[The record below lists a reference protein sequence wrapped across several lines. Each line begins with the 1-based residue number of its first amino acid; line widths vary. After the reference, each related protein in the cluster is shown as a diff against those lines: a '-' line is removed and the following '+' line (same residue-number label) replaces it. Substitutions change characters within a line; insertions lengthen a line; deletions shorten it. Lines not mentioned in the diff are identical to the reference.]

1 MLAIGGTFSNGAWG
15 IGRAV
20 FGSEL
25 KYNISTYKQ
34 NYTQWLRVL
43 DMTNDNRTQLMNLLN
58 TALELKYDSILM
70 KEIKRVSPMLNKS
83 VDVCVQCAQEMIDHP
98 ETPDEN
104 VVPTINSM
112 NSLIH
117 SLNTIRDGIKELYP
131 SQNVV
136 TVPNWNA
143 FLVNPV
149 MVH

>member
-1 MLAIGGTFSNGAWG
+1 
-15 IGRAV
+15 
-20 FGSEL
+20 
-25 KYNISTYKQ
+25 
-34 NYTQWLRVL
+34 
-43 DMTNDNRTQLMNLLN
+43 MTNDNRTQLMNLLN
-58 TALELKYDSILM
+58 TALELKYDSVLM

-83 VDVCVQCAQEMIDHP
+83 VDVCVQCAQEIIEHP